1 MILRTTIRSKVSMMR
16 ISLLIMYGLFSL
28 SALSQRTTTINLN
41 EIPQRK
47 VRKYIVSR
55 EIDKMQNFSSIHSS
69 WNKDIN
75 ESDFNVN
82 ERTFYMQYKLSDVWQ
97 CYSHANPMKVWN
109 GRSMRLGLMITKYL
123 NSVIYTDNSLF
134 PDVDTS
140 QVYFLDLRLLKGLY
154 NLPVAFEIITIDNS
168 RQIVEISYLDNN
180 KSQGKQSI
188 QFFDN
193 MDGRTRI
200 VHRSYFKS
208 SSWLRDEFLYPYFH
222 KKFIKEFHRNMNE
235 LVRNS
240 SLAISVLKN

>member
-1 MILRTTIRSKVSMMR
+1 MISRTTIRGRISMIR
-16 ISLLIMYGLFSL
+16 ISLLLMYGFFSL
-28 SALSQRTTTINLN
+28 SALSQNSTTINLD

-55 EIDKMQNFSSIHSS
+55 KIDKMQNFSSIHAS

-82 ERTFYMQYKLSDVWQ
+82 EKTFFMQYKLSDVWQ
-97 CYSHANPMKVWN
+97 CYSHANPLKVWN
-109 GRSMRLGLMITKYL
+109 GRSMRLGLMITKCL
-123 NSVIYTDNSLF
+123 NSVIYTDNLYF

-140 QVYFLDLRLLKGLY
+140 QVYFLDLRLLKGLF
-154 NLPVAFEIITIDNS
+154 NLPVAFEIITIDNN

-208 SSWLRDEFLYPYFH
+208 SSWLRDELLYPYFH
-222 KKFIKEFHRNMNE
+222 KKFIKEFHRNMTQ
-235 LVRNS
+235 LVKS
-240 SLAISVLKN
+240 KSLALSLSK